1 MNNNTNQLLNHV
13 VEPAV
18 VMLKMQHQHMRNYNY
33 LVIDPQTRQAV
44 LVDPAWQLEKIEQA
58 LDEADANLVGVL
70 LTHSHHDHIHL
81 AKEVAKLNQVPI
93 WMSHQEI
100 EYSNF
105 DAPTLEAIDETPI
118 FFGDSVVMPI
128 ITPGHTP
135 GCACYKIGSN
145 LFTGDVL
152 FAEGCG
158 VCPDEQAAHQM
169 YYSLNMLKQRIKPE
183 TRIYPGH
190 TYGKLPGQKF
200 ASLLKNNIYL
210 QFPDKV
216 SFASFRLRKRQSR
229 ASLLRFR

>member
-1 MNNNTNQLLNHV
+1 MTNYANQQTNHV

-18 VMLKMQHQHMRNYNY
+18 VMLKMQHSNMRNYNY

-44 LVDPAWQLEKIEQA
+44 VVDPAWQIEKIEHA
-58 LDEADANLVGVL
+58 LDETDASLVGVL

-81 AKEVAKLNQVPI
+81 AREVAKLYQVPI
-93 WMSHQEI
+93 WMSRQEI
-100 EYSNF
+100 DYSNF
-105 DAPTLEAIDETPI
+105 QAPTLEAIDETPI
-118 FFGDSVVMPI
+118 LFGDCVVTPI

-135 GCACYKIGSN
+135 GCICYQIGSN

-158 VCPDEQAAHQM
+158 VCPNEQAAHQM
-169 YYSLNMLKQRIKPE
+169 YYSLNMLKQRLEPE

-200 ASLLKNNIYL
+200 AHLLKNNIYL
-210 QFPDKV
+210 QFPDKM
-216 SFASFRLRKRQSR
+216 SFASFRLRKRQNR
-229 ASLLRFR
+229 ASLVRFR